1 VVHLV
6 ANAPGSATVTVSV
19 DDGRGGTGSITFN
32 VSVQQ
37 PNQPPAIQP
46 IQDQTLAVGEQRD
59 VPYAASDPDGD
70 PLQNP
75 VAVSSDG
82 GIVGASSPS
91 LGVVHLVANAPG
103 SATITVS
110 VDDGRGGTGSITF
123 NVSVEQPAPPPTE
136 PPPQIG
142 RVDLNEIPN
151 ISPIEGDVLNTVRSI
166 YANGKAMS
174 PPADPGVFSV
184 VGDTPPNMFL
194 GDFGDGSGDFGN
206 LNDAADLSN
215 LVFYYTSTQL
225 PVGGNS
231 FQNGGVLAS
240 NPGWRAADL
249 LNPALADQGRCP
261 GQTPLGC
268 ELSVDRPSIVFIIVG
283 RNDVFAGTPLD
294 QFQNALA
301 SIVQQTSQSGAIP
314 ILTTIPGSLQD
325 VPALEDYDSAIVAVA
340 DQFHVPLL
348 NVWRRVNQSA
358 PGGVDANL
366 QLTTSGAGDQLTQDQ
381 LGTYG
386 VPNRNLSALRVLR
399 QLQINVPIP

>member
-1 VVHLV
+1 VHLV
-6 ANAPGSATVTVSV
+6 ANAPGSAS
-19 DDGRGGTGSITFN
+19 
-32 VSVQQ
+32 
-37 PNQPPAIQP
+37 
-46 IQDQTLAVGEQRD
+46 
-59 VPYAASDPDGD
+59 
-70 PLQNP
+70 
-75 VAVSSDG
+75 
-82 GIVGASSPS
+82 
-91 LGVVHLVANAPG
+91 
-103 SATITVS
+103 ITVS

-136 PPPQIG
+136 PPQVG

-151 ISPIEGDVLNTVRSI
+151 IPPIEGDVLNTVRNI
-166 YANGKAMS
+166 YASGKAMS

-206 LNDAADLSN
+206 LDDAADLSN
-215 LVFYYTSTQL
+215 VVFYYTSTQL

-240 NPGWRAADL
+240 NPGWRAEDL
-249 LNPALADQGRCP
+249 LNPGLADQGRCP

-268 ELSVDRPSIVFIIVG
+268 ELSVNHPSIVFIIVG

-301 SIVQQTSQSGAIP
+301 GIVQQTIQSGAIP

-325 VPALEDYDSAIVAVA
+325 VPALEDYGSAIVAVA

-358 PGGVDANL
+358 PAGVDASL

-381 LGTYG
+381 LSTFG
-386 VPNRNLSALRVLR
+386 VPNRSLIALRILR